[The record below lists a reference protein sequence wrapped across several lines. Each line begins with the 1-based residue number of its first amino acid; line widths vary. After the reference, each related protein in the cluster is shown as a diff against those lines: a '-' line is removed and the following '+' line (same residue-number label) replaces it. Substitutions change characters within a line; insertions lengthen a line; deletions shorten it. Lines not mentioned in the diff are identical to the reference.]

1 MKTYWWR
8 LSRPAWLAGAA
19 AVAVALYAA
28 AWALGWSDDVDGTCW
43 TFGRLS
49 IVVASGVAA
58 PLRDRAAPVLDATPY
73 ARRLRRLTPP
83 AGALLTLGGVWFALA
98 VIQAVRVPGVPWGG
112 LVVEAVAMA
121 AVAGAAGALVA
132 GRADPGLVGAAVL
145 TLIVL
150 ADETT
155 GIGPWLTAWPGPH
168 WTAGRTA
175 WAVLA
180 VLAAAVTVAALRDP
194 ARAHSSK
201 GFR

>member
-1 MKTYWWR
+1 MSTYWWR
-8 LSRPAWLAGAA
+8 LSRPAWIAGAA

-28 AWALGWSDDVDGTCW
+28 AWGLGWSDDVDGSCW

-58 PLRDRAAPVLDATPY
+58 PLGDRAAPVLDATPY
-73 ARRLRRLTPP
+73 ARRLRRLVPP
-83 AGALLTLGGVWFALA
+83 AAALLALGGTWLVLA
-98 VIQAVRVPGVPWGG
+98 GIQAVRVPGVPWDG
-112 LVVEAVAMA
+112 LVVEALAMA
-121 AVAGAAGALVA
+121 AVACAAGALVA
-132 GRADPGLVGAAVL
+132 GRADPGLAGAAAL

-155 GIGPWLTAWPGPH
+155 GIGPWLTAGPGPH

-180 VLAAAVTVAALRDP
+180 VVATAVTLAALRDP
-194 ARAHSSK
+194 AFSR
-201 GFR
+201 RR